1 MKKTKFIIIV
11 LILIIIAV
19 GVNSV
24 ILNNSYNLQI
34 QAYNEQVYALIGAI
48 KQNYPEVSDEE
59 IIRILNN
66 TNSYENLIPNYAD
79 NEIINDNELSNNN
92 KDATD
97 DAQKTNDNEDNS
109 NNTQKTNLEIG
120 KELVQKYG
128 ITENDPAIL
137 KLEETQNN
145 TIIYSSAVIVVLVLA
160 IIVIW
165 LVSRIIQKRK
175 IDGITKYIREINNRN
190 YELKIKENAE
200 DELSNLRN
208 ELYKITL
215 MLKEEAENSKKDKKF
230 LAKSLSD
237 ISHQIKTPLTSISIM
252 LDEIKDNENMDEET
266 RQRFIFEIS
275 RQVEQISFLT
285 IALLKLSKLDSG
297 TVEFEKSKYRLD
309 ELVQNAIKNLEIPLE
324 IKNIQVETNFE
335 VRESNKER
343 NQNNNSDKNN
353 ELNKVNLEVIGD
365 YRWTLEAVTNIIK
378 NCIEHSKEHTK
389 LYIQIRVTNVYT
401 ELIIK
406 DEGEGIDEKDLKHIF
421 ERFYKGKNSSENSFG
436 IGLSLSKTI
445 LEKQNASISCSS
457 TLHKGTTFKI
467 YFYER

>member
-1 MKKTKFIIIV
+1 MKKTKFII
-11 LILIIIAV
+11 LILILLIIAV

-34 QAYNEQVYALIGAI
+34 QAYNESVYELIGVI
-48 KQNYPEVSDEE
+48 KENYPDISDEE
-59 IIRILNN
+59 IISMLNGKDNN
-66 TNSYENLIPNYAD
+66 TY
-79 NEIINDNELSNNN
+79 
-92 KDATD
+92 
-97 DAQKTNDNEDNS
+97 
-109 NNTQKTNLEIG
+109 LEIG
-120 KELVQKYG
+120 KELAQKYG
-128 ITENDPAIL
+128 ITENDSAIV

-145 TIIYSSAVIVVLVLA
+145 TIIYSSAVIGILILA

-165 LVSRIIQKRK
+165 LVNRMIQKRK

-324 IKNIQVETNFE
+324 IKNQE
-335 VRESNKER
+335 VISSLKEAYI
-343 NQNNNSDKNN
+343 
-353 ELNKVNLEVIGD
+353 IGD
-365 YRWTLEAVTNIIK
+365 YKWTLEAITNIIK
-378 NCIEHSKEHTK
+378 NCIEHTKENK
-389 LYIQIRVTNVYT
+389 KIYVEIRETNVYT
-401 ELIIK
+401 ELIIR
-406 DEGEGIDEKDLKHIF
+406 DEGEGIEEKDLKHIF
-421 ERFYKGKNSSENSFG
+421 DRFYKGKNSSENSFG
-436 IGLSLSKTI
+436 IGLSLSKSI
-445 LEKQNASISCSS
+445 LEKQNASIACASR
-457 TLHKGTTFKI
+457 LNEGTTFKI

>member
-1 MKKTKFIIIV
+1 MKKTKFII
-11 LILIIIAV
+11 LILILLIIAV

-59 IIRILNN
+59 IIRILND
-66 TNSYENLIPNYAD
+66 TNLSENSIPKY
-79 NEIINDNELSNNN
+79 IDNELANNN
-92 KDATD
+92 EDATND
-97 DAQKTNDNEDNS
+97 D
-109 NNTQKTNLEIG
+109 QKTNLEIG

-175 IDGITKYIREINNRN
+175 IDGITKYIREINNKN

-266 RQRFIFEIS
+266 KQRFIFEIS

-324 IKNIQVETNFE
+324 VKNIQVETNFE
-335 VRESNKER
+335 ECKSDRER
-343 NQNNNSDKNN
+343 NQNNNLDKNN
-353 ELNKVNLEVIGD
+353 ELNKVKLEVIGD

-389 LYIQIRVTNVYT
+389 LYIQIRVTHVYT

>member
-1 MKKTKFIIIV
+1 MKKTKFIV
-11 LILIIIAV
+11 LTLVLLIIAV
-19 GVNSV
+19 VVNGI

-34 QAYNEQVYALIGAI
+34 QEYNEQVYALIGTI
-48 KQNYPEVSDEE
+48 RENYPEVSDEE

-66 TNSYENLIPNYAD
+66 SEAVSSTYNTETSN
-79 NEIINDNELSNNN
+79 SNNN
-92 KDATD
+92 L
-97 DAQKTNDNEDNS
+97 NENVNS
-109 NNTQKTNLEIG
+109 NAEIG

-128 ITENDPAIL
+128 ITENESAIL
-137 KLEETQNN
+137 SLEKMQNN
-145 TIIYSSAVIVVLVLA
+145 TIIYSGIVIGVLVLA
-160 IIVIW
+160 IIAIW
-165 LVSRIIQKRK
+165 LVSRIMQKRK
-175 IDGITKYIREINNRN
+175 IDGITKYIREINNKN

-252 LDEIKDNENMDEET
+252 LDELKDNQNMDEET

-275 RQVEQISFLT
+275 RQAEQISFLT

-309 ELVQNAIKNLEIPLE
+309 VLVQNAIKNLEIPLE
-324 IKNIQVETNFE
+324 IKNIQVETNFDE
-335 VRESNKER
+335 VSEVNKEK
-343 NQNNNSDKNN
+343 NLNNNSAKNN
-353 ELNKVNLEVIGD
+353 KLNKASLEVIGD

-378 NCIEHSKEHTK
+378 NCIEHTQESKKIH
-389 LYIQIRVTNVYT
+389 IQIRVTNVYT
-401 ELIIK
+401 ELIIE

-457 TLHKGTTFKI
+457 VLHKGTTFKI

>member
-1 MKKTKFIIIV
+1 MKKTKFFIFI
-11 LILIIIAV
+11 LILLILAV
-19 GVNSV
+19 GANSV
-24 ILNNSYNLQI
+24 VLNNSYNLQI
-34 QAYNEQVYALIGAI
+34 QAYNESVYELIGVI
-48 KQNYPEVSDEE
+48 KENYPDISDEE
-59 IIRILNN
+59 IISMLNGKDNN
-66 TNSYENLIPNYAD
+66 TY
-79 NEIINDNELSNNN
+79 
-92 KDATD
+92 
-97 DAQKTNDNEDNS
+97 
-109 NNTQKTNLEIG
+109 LEIG
-120 KELVQKYG
+120 KKLAQKYG
-128 ITENDPAIL
+128 ITENAPAIL
-137 KLEETQNN
+137 KLEETQSN
-145 TIIYSSAVIVVLVLA
+145 TIIYSSAVIGILILA

-335 VRESNKER
+335 EYKNDKEKD
-343 NQNNNSDKNN
+343 QNNNSDKND
-353 ELNKVNLEVIGD
+353 ELNKESLEIIGD

-389 LYIQIRVTNVYT
+389 LYIQIKVTHVYT

-436 IGLSLSKTI
+436 IGLALSKTI

>member
-1 MKKTKFIIIV
+1 MKKTKFIV
-11 LILIIIAV
+11 LTLVLLIIAV
-19 GVNSV
+19 VVNGI

-34 QAYNEQVYALIGAI
+34 QEYNEQVYALIGTI
-48 KQNYPEVSDEE
+48 RENYPEVSDEE

-66 TNSYENLIPNYAD
+66 SEAETSTYNTETSN
-79 NEIINDNELSNNN
+79 SNNN
-92 KDATD
+92 L
-97 DAQKTNDNEDNS
+97 NENVNS
-109 NNTQKTNLEIG
+109 KAEIG

-128 ITENDPAIL
+128 ITENEPAIL
-137 KLEETQNN
+137 NLEKLQNN
-145 TIIYSSAVIVVLVLA
+145 TIIYSGIVIGALVLA
-160 IIVIW
+160 IIAIW

-175 IDGITKYIREINNRN
+175 IDGITKYIREINNKN

-252 LDEIKDNENMDEET
+252 LDELKDNQNMDEET

-275 RQVEQISFLT
+275 RQAEQISFLT

-309 ELVQNAIKNLEIPLE
+309 VLVQNAIKNLEIPLE
-324 IKNIQVETNFE
+324 IKNIQVETNFDE
-335 VRESNKER
+335 VSEVNKEK
-343 NQNNNSDKNN
+343 NLNNNSAKNN
-353 ELNKVNLEVIGD
+353 KLNKASLEVIGD
-365 YRWTLEAVTNIIK
+365 YRGTLEAVTNIIK
-378 NCIEHSKEHTK
+378 NCIEHTQESKKIH
-389 LYIQIRVTNVYT
+389 IQIRVTNVYT
-401 ELIIK
+401 ELIIE

-457 TLHKGTTFKI
+457 VLHKGTTFKI

>member
-1 MKKTKFIIIV
+1 MKKTKFIV
-11 LILIIIAV
+11 LTLVLLIIAV
-19 GVNSV
+19 VVNGI

-34 QAYNEQVYALIGAI
+34 QEYNEQVYALIGTI
-48 KQNYPEVSDEE
+48 RENYPEVSDEE

-66 TNSYENLIPNYAD
+66 SEAESSTYNTETSN
-79 NEIINDNELSNNN
+79 SNNN
-92 KDATD
+92 L
-97 DAQKTNDNEDNS
+97 NENVNS
-109 NNTQKTNLEIG
+109 KAEIG

-128 ITENDPAIL
+128 ITENESAIL
-137 KLEETQNN
+137 SLEKMQNN
-145 TIIYSSAVIVVLVLA
+145 TIIYSGIVIGVLVLA
-160 IIVIW
+160 IIAIW
-165 LVSRIIQKRK
+165 LVSRIMQKRK
-175 IDGITKYIREINNRN
+175 IDGITKYIREINNKN

-252 LDEIKDNENMDEET
+252 LDELKDNQNMDEET
-266 RQRFIFEIS
+266 RRRFIFEIS
-275 RQVEQISFLT
+275 RQAEQISFLT

-309 ELVQNAIKNLEIPLE
+309 VLVQNAIKNLEIPLE
-324 IKNIQVETNFE
+324 IKNIQVETNFDE
-335 VRESNKER
+335 VSEVNKEK
-343 NQNNNSDKNN
+343 NLNNNSAKNN
-353 ELNKVNLEVIGD
+353 KLNKASLEVIGD

-378 NCIEHSKEHTK
+378 NCIEHTQESKKIH
-389 LYIQIRVTNVYT
+389 IQIRVTNVYT
-401 ELIIK
+401 ELIIE

-457 TLHKGTTFKI
+457 VLHKGTTFKI

>member
-1 MKKTKFIIIV
+1 MKKTKFIV
-11 LILIIIAV
+11 LTLVLLIIAV
-19 GVNSV
+19 VVNGI

-34 QAYNEQVYALIGAI
+34 QEYNEQVYALIGTI
-48 KQNYPEVSDEE
+48 RENYPEVSDEE

-66 TNSYENLIPNYAD
+66 SEAVSSTYNTETSN
-79 NEIINDNELSNNN
+79 SNNN
-92 KDATD
+92 L
-97 DAQKTNDNEDNS
+97 NENVNS
-109 NNTQKTNLEIG
+109 NAEIG

-128 ITENDPAIL
+128 ITENEPAIL
-137 KLEETQNN
+137 SLEKLQNN
-145 TIIYSSAVIVVLVLA
+145 TIIYSGIVIGVLVLA
-160 IIVIW
+160 IIAIW
-165 LVSRIIQKRK
+165 LVSRIMQKRK
-175 IDGITKYIREINNRN
+175 IDGITKYIREINNKN

-252 LDEIKDNENMDEET
+252 LDELKDNQNMDEET
-266 RQRFIFEIS
+266 RRRFIFEIS
-275 RQVEQISFLT
+275 RQAEQISFLT

-309 ELVQNAIKNLEIPLE
+309 VLVQNAIKNLEIPLE
-324 IKNIQVETNFE
+324 IKNIQVETNFDE
-335 VRESNKER
+335 VSEVNKEK
-343 NQNNNSDKNN
+343 NLNNNSAKNN
-353 ELNKVNLEVIGD
+353 KLNKASLEVIGD

-378 NCIEHSKEHTK
+378 NCIEHTQESKKIH
-389 LYIQIRVTNVYT
+389 IQIRVTNVYT
-401 ELIIK
+401 ELIIE

-457 TLHKGTTFKI
+457 VLHKGTTFKI

>member
-1 MKKTKFIIIV
+1 MKKTKFIV
-11 LILIIIAV
+11 LTLVLLIIAV
-19 GVNSV
+19 VVNGI

-34 QAYNEQVYALIGAI
+34 QEYNEQVYALIGTI
-48 KQNYPEVSDEE
+48 RENYPEVSDEE

-66 TNSYENLIPNYAD
+66 SEAESSTYNTETSN
-79 NEIINDNELSNNN
+79 SNNN
-92 KDATD
+92 L
-97 DAQKTNDNEDNS
+97 NENVNS
-109 NNTQKTNLEIG
+109 NAEIG

-128 ITENDPAIL
+128 ITENEPAIL
-137 KLEETQNN
+137 SLEKLQNN
-145 TIIYSSAVIVVLVLA
+145 TIIYSGIVIGVLVLA
-160 IIVIW
+160 IIAIW

-175 IDGITKYIREINNRN
+175 IDGITKYIREINNKN

-252 LDEIKDNENMDEET
+252 LDELKDNQNMDEET
-266 RQRFIFEIS
+266 RRRFIFEIS
-275 RQVEQISFLT
+275 RQAEQISFLT

-309 ELVQNAIKNLEIPLE
+309 VLVQNAIKNLEIPLE
-324 IKNIQVETNFE
+324 IKNIQVETNFDE
-335 VRESNKER
+335 VSEVNKEK
-343 NQNNNSDKNN
+343 NLNNNSAKNN
-353 ELNKVNLEVIGD
+353 KLNKASLEVIGD

-378 NCIEHSKEHTK
+378 NCIEHTQESKKIH
-389 LYIQIRVTNVYT
+389 IQIRVTNVYT
-401 ELIIK
+401 ELIIE

-445 LEKQNASISCSS
+445 LEKQKASISCSS
-457 TLHKGTTFKI
+457 VLHKGTTFKI

>member
-1 MKKTKFIIIV
+1 MKKTKFIV
-11 LILIIIAV
+11 LTLVLLIIAV
-19 GVNSV
+19 VVNGI

-34 QAYNEQVYALIGAI
+34 QEYNEQVYALIGTI
-48 KQNYPEVSDEE
+48 RENYPEVSDEE

-66 TNSYENLIPNYAD
+66 SEAESSTYNTETSN
-79 NEIINDNELSNNN
+79 SNNN
-92 KDATD
+92 L
-97 DAQKTNDNEDNS
+97 NENVNS
-109 NNTQKTNLEIG
+109 KAEIG

-128 ITENDPAIL
+128 ITENEPAIL
-137 KLEETQNN
+137 NLEKLQNN
-145 TIIYSSAVIVVLVLA
+145 TIIYSGIVIGALVLA
-160 IIVIW
+160 IIAIW

-175 IDGITKYIREINNRN
+175 IDGITKYIREINNKN

-252 LDEIKDNENMDEET
+252 LDELKDNQNMDEET
-266 RQRFIFEIS
+266 RRRFIFEIS
-275 RQVEQISFLT
+275 RQAEQISFLT

-309 ELVQNAIKNLEIPLE
+309 VLVQNAIKNLEIPLE
-324 IKNIQVETNFE
+324 IKNIQVETNFDE
-335 VRESNKER
+335 VSEVNKEK
-343 NQNNNSDKNN
+343 NLNNNSAKNN
-353 ELNKVNLEVIGD
+353 KLNKASLEVIGD

-378 NCIEHSKEHTK
+378 NCIEHTQESKKIH
-389 LYIQIRVTNVYT
+389 IQIRVTNVYT
-401 ELIIK
+401 ELIIE

-457 TLHKGTTFKI
+457 VLHKGTTFKI

>member
-1 MKKTKFIIIV
+1 MKKTKFFIFI
-11 LILIIIAV
+11 LILLILAV
-19 GVNSV
+19 GANSV
-24 ILNNSYNLQI
+24 VLNNSYYLQI
-34 QAYNEQVYALIGAI
+34 QAYNEQVYALIGTI

-59 IIRILNN
+59 IISILNG
-66 TNSYENLIPNYAD
+66 
-79 NEIINDNELSNNN
+79 
-92 KDATD
+92 KD
-97 DAQKTNDNEDNS
+97 
-109 NNTQKTNLEIG
+109 NNTYLEIG
-120 KELVQKYG
+120 KKLAQKYG
-128 ITENDPAIL
+128 ITENAPAIL
-137 KLEETQNN
+137 KLEETQSN
-145 TIIYSSAVIVVLVLA
+145 TIIYSSAVIGILILA
-160 IIVIW
+160 IVVIW

-230 LAKSLSD
+230 FAKSLSD

-252 LDEIKDNENMDEET
+252 LDEIKDDENMDDET
-266 RQRFIFEIS
+266 KQRFIFEIS

-324 IKNIQVETNFE
+324 IKNIQVETDFE
-335 VRESNKER
+335 KT
-343 NQNNNSDKNN
+343 
-353 ELNKVNLEVIGD
+353 EVIGD

-389 LYIQIRVTNVYT
+389 LYIQIKVTHVYT

-445 LEKQNASISCSS
+445 LEKQNSSISCSS

>member
-1 MKKTKFIIIV
+1 MKKTKFII
-11 LILIIIAV
+11 LILILLIIAV

-34 QAYNEQVYALIGAI
+34 QAYNESVYELIGVI
-48 KQNYPEVSDEE
+48 KENYPDISDEE
-59 IIRILNN
+59 IISMLNGKDNN
-66 TNSYENLIPNYAD
+66 TY
-79 NEIINDNELSNNN
+79 
-92 KDATD
+92 
-97 DAQKTNDNEDNS
+97 
-109 NNTQKTNLEIG
+109 LEIG
-120 KELVQKYG
+120 KELAQKYG
-128 ITENDPAIL
+128 ITENDSAIV

-145 TIIYSSAVIVVLVLA
+145 TIIYSSAVIGILILA

-165 LVSRIIQKRK
+165 LVNRMIQKRK

-309 ELVQNAIKNLEIPLE
+309 ELMQNAIKNLEIPLE

-335 VRESNKER
+335 EYKSDKEKC
-343 NQNNNSDKNN
+343 QNNNTTKNN
-353 ELNKVNLEVIGD
+353 QLNKENLEIIGD
-365 YRWTLEAVTNIIK
+365 YKWTLEAVTNIIK

-389 LYIQIRVTNVYT
+389 LYIQIRVTHVYT

-445 LEKQNASISCSS
+445 LEKQNSSISCSS

>member
-1 MKKTKFIIIV
+1 MKKTKFII
-11 LILIIIAV
+11 LILILLILAV
-19 GVNSV
+19 GTNAI
-24 ILNNSYNLQI
+24 ILSNSYNLQA
-34 QAYNEQVYALIGAI
+34 QAYNESVYELIGVI
-48 KQNYPEVSDEE
+48 KENYPDISDEE
-59 IIRILNN
+59 IISMLNGKDNN
-66 TNSYENLIPNYAD
+66 TY
-79 NEIINDNELSNNN
+79 
-92 KDATD
+92 
-97 DAQKTNDNEDNS
+97 
-109 NNTQKTNLEIG
+109 LEIG
-120 KELVQKYG
+120 KELAQKYG
-128 ITENDPAIL
+128 ITENDSAIV
-137 KLEETQNN
+137 KLEETQSN
-145 TIIYSSAVIVVLVLA
+145 TIIYSSAVIGILILA

-165 LVSRIIQKRK
+165 LVNRMIQKRK

-215 MLKEEAENSKKDKKF
+215 MLKEEAESSKKDKKF

-266 RQRFIFEIS
+266 KQRFIFEIS

-297 TVEFEKSKYRLD
+297 TVEFEKSKYKLD

-324 IKNIQVETNFE
+324 VKNIQVETNFE
-335 VRESNKER
+335 KVNENKEEI
-343 NQNNNSDKNN
+343 NNGVAT
-353 ELNKVNLEVIGD
+353 EIIGD
-365 YRWTLEAVTNIIK
+365 YRWTLEALTNIIK

-389 LYIQIRVTNVYT
+389 LYIQIRVTHVYT

-436 IGLSLSKTI
+436 IGLALSKTI

>member
-1 MKKTKFIIIV
+1 MKKTKFIV
-11 LILIIIAV
+11 LTLVLLIIAV
-19 GVNSV
+19 VVNGI

-34 QAYNEQVYALIGAI
+34 QEYNEQVYALIGTI
-48 KQNYPEVSDEE
+48 RENYPEVSDEE

-66 TNSYENLIPNYAD
+66 SEAESSTYNTETSN
-79 NEIINDNELSNNN
+79 SNNN
-92 KDATD
+92 L
-97 DAQKTNDNEDNS
+97 NENVNS
-109 NNTQKTNLEIG
+109 KAEIG

-128 ITENDPAIL
+128 ITENEPAIL
-137 KLEETQNN
+137 NLEKLQNN
-145 TIIYSSAVIVVLVLA
+145 TIIYSGIVIGVLVLA
-160 IIVIW
+160 IIAIW

-175 IDGITKYIREINNRN
+175 IDGITKYIREINNKN

-252 LDEIKDNENMDEET
+252 LDELKDNQNMDEET
-266 RQRFIFEIS
+266 RRRFIFEIS
-275 RQVEQISFLT
+275 RQAEQISFLT

-309 ELVQNAIKNLEIPLE
+309 VLVQNAIKNLEIPLE
-324 IKNIQVETNFE
+324 IKNIQVETNFDE
-335 VRESNKER
+335 VSEVNKEK
-343 NQNNNSDKNN
+343 NLNNNSAKNN
-353 ELNKVNLEVIGD
+353 KLNKASLEVIGD

-378 NCIEHSKEHTK
+378 NCIEHTQESKKIH
-389 LYIQIRVTNVYT
+389 IQIRVTNVYT
-401 ELIIK
+401 ELIIE

-457 TLHKGTTFKI
+457 VLHKGTTFKI

>member
-1 MKKTKFIIIV
+1 MKKTKFII
-11 LILIIIAV
+11 LILILLIIAV

-34 QAYNEQVYALIGAI
+34 QAYNESVYELIGVI
-48 KQNYPEVSDEE
+48 KENYPDISDEE
-59 IIRILNN
+59 IISMLNGKDNN
-66 TNSYENLIPNYAD
+66 TY
-79 NEIINDNELSNNN
+79 
-92 KDATD
+92 
-97 DAQKTNDNEDNS
+97 
-109 NNTQKTNLEIG
+109 LEIG
-120 KELVQKYG
+120 KELAQKYG
-128 ITENDPAIL
+128 ITENDSAIV

-145 TIIYSSAVIVVLVLA
+145 TIIYSSAVIGILILA

-165 LVSRIIQKRK
+165 LVNRMIQKRK

-335 VRESNKER
+335 EYKSDKEKG
-343 NQNNNSDKNN
+343 QNNNTTKNN
-353 ELNKVNLEVIGD
+353 QLNKENLEIIGD

-389 LYIQIRVTNVYT
+389 LYIQIKVTHVYT

-445 LEKQNASISCSS
+445 LEKQNSSISCSS

>member
-1 MKKTKFIIIV
+1 MKKTKFIV
-11 LILIIIAV
+11 LTLVLLIIAV
-19 GVNSV
+19 VVNGI

-34 QAYNEQVYALIGAI
+34 QEYNEQVYALIGTI
-48 KQNYPEVSDEE
+48 RENYPEVSDEE

-66 TNSYENLIPNYAD
+66 SEAETSTYNTETSN
-79 NEIINDNELSNNN
+79 SNNN
-92 KDATD
+92 L
-97 DAQKTNDNEDNS
+97 NENVNS
-109 NNTQKTNLEIG
+109 NAEIG

-128 ITENDPAIL
+128 ITENEPAIL
-137 KLEETQNN
+137 SLEKLQNN
-145 TIIYSSAVIVVLVLA
+145 TIIYSGIVIGVLVLA
-160 IIVIW
+160 IIAIW

-175 IDGITKYIREINNRN
+175 IDGITKYIREINNKN

-252 LDEIKDNENMDEET
+252 LDELKDNQNMDEET
-266 RQRFIFEIS
+266 RRRFIFEIS
-275 RQVEQISFLT
+275 RQAEQISFLT

-309 ELVQNAIKNLEIPLE
+309 VLVQNAIKNLEIPLE
-324 IKNIQVETNFE
+324 IKNIQVETNFDE
-335 VRESNKER
+335 VSEVNKEK
-343 NQNNNSDKNN
+343 NLNNNSAKNN
-353 ELNKVNLEVIGD
+353 KLNKASLEVIGD

-378 NCIEHSKEHTK
+378 NCIEHTQESKKIH
-389 LYIQIRVTNVYT
+389 IQIRVTNVYT
-401 ELIIK
+401 ELIIE

-457 TLHKGTTFKI
+457 VLHKGTTFKI

>member
-1 MKKTKFIIIV
+1 MKKTKFIV
-11 LILIIIAV
+11 LTLVLLIIAV
-19 GVNSV
+19 VVNGI

-34 QAYNEQVYALIGAI
+34 QEYNEQVYALIGTI
-48 KQNYPEVSDEE
+48 RENYPEVSDEE

-66 TNSYENLIPNYAD
+66 SEAVSSTYNTETSN
-79 NEIINDNELSNNN
+79 SNNN
-92 KDATD
+92 L
-97 DAQKTNDNEDNS
+97 NENVNS
-109 NNTQKTNLEIG
+109 KAEIG

-128 ITENDPAIL
+128 ITENESAIL
-137 KLEETQNN
+137 SLEKMQNN
-145 TIIYSSAVIVVLVLA
+145 TIIYSGIVIGVLVLA
-160 IIVIW
+160 IIAIW
-165 LVSRIIQKRK
+165 LVSRIMQKRK
-175 IDGITKYIREINNRN
+175 IDGITKYIREINNKN

-252 LDEIKDNENMDEET
+252 LDELKDNQNMDEET
-266 RQRFIFEIS
+266 RRRFIFEIS
-275 RQVEQISFLT
+275 RQAEQISFLT

-309 ELVQNAIKNLEIPLE
+309 VLVQNAIKNLEIPLE
-324 IKNIQVETNFE
+324 IKNIQVETNFDE
-335 VRESNKER
+335 VSEVNKEK
-343 NQNNNSDKNN
+343 NLNNNSAKNN
-353 ELNKVNLEVIGD
+353 KLNKASLEVIGD

-378 NCIEHSKEHTK
+378 NCIEHTQESKKIH
-389 LYIQIRVTNVYT
+389 IQIRVTNVYT
-401 ELIIK
+401 ELIIE

-457 TLHKGTTFKI
+457 VLHKGTTFKI

>member
-1 MKKTKFIIIV
+1 MKKTKFII
-11 LILIIIAV
+11 LILILLIIAV

-34 QAYNEQVYALIGAI
+34 QAYNESVYELIGVI
-48 KQNYPEVSDEE
+48 KENYPDISDEE
-59 IIRILNN
+59 IISILNG
-66 TNSYENLIPNYAD
+66 
-79 NEIINDNELSNNN
+79 
-92 KDATD
+92 KD
-97 DAQKTNDNEDNS
+97 
-109 NNTQKTNLEIG
+109 NNTYLEIG
-120 KELVQKYG
+120 KKLAQKYG
-128 ITENDPAIL
+128 ITENAPAIL
-137 KLEETQNN
+137 KLEETQSN
-145 TIIYSSAVIVVLVLA
+145 TIIYSSAVIGILILA
-160 IIVIW
+160 IVVIW

-335 VRESNKER
+335 EYKNDKEKG
-343 NQNNNSDKNN
+343 QNNNTTKNN
-353 ELNKVNLEVIGD
+353 QLNKENLEIIGD

-389 LYIQIRVTNVYT
+389 LYIQIKVTHVYT

>member
-1 MKKTKFIIIV
+1 MKKTKFIV
-11 LILIIIAV
+11 LTLVLLIIAV
-19 GVNSV
+19 VVNGI

-34 QAYNEQVYALIGAI
+34 QEYNEQVYALIGTI
-48 KQNYPEVSDEE
+48 RENYPEVSDEE

-66 TNSYENLIPNYAD
+66 SEAVSSTYNTETSN
-79 NEIINDNELSNNN
+79 SNNN
-92 KDATD
+92 L
-97 DAQKTNDNEDNS
+97 NENVNS
-109 NNTQKTNLEIG
+109 KAEIG

-128 ITENDPAIL
+128 ITENESAIL
-137 KLEETQNN
+137 SLEKMQNN
-145 TIIYSSAVIVVLVLA
+145 TIIYSGIVIGVLVLA
-160 IIVIW
+160 IIAIW
-165 LVSRIIQKRK
+165 LVSRIMQKRK
-175 IDGITKYIREINNRN
+175 IDGITKYIREINNKN

-252 LDEIKDNENMDEET
+252 LDELKDNQNMDEET

-275 RQVEQISFLT
+275 RQAEQISFLT

-309 ELVQNAIKNLEIPLE
+309 VLVQNAIKNLEIPLE
-324 IKNIQVETNFE
+324 IKNIQVETNFDELSE
-335 VRESNKER
+335 VNKEK
-343 NQNNNSDKNN
+343 NLNNNSAKNN
-353 ELNKVNLEVIGD
+353 KLNKASLEVIGD

-378 NCIEHSKEHTK
+378 NCIEHTQESKKIH
-389 LYIQIRVTNVYT
+389 IQIRVTNVYT
-401 ELIIK
+401 ELIIE

-457 TLHKGTTFKI
+457 VLHKGTTFKI

>member
-1 MKKTKFIIIV
+1 MKKTKFIIII
-11 LILIIIAV
+11 LILLIIAV

-66 TNSYENLIPNYAD
+66 NTNS
-79 NEIINDNELSNNN
+79 SF
-92 KDATD
+92 
-97 DAQKTNDNEDNS
+97 
-109 NNTQKTNLEIG
+109 G

-137 KLEETQNN
+137 KLEETQSN
-145 TIIYSSAVIVVLVLA
+145 TIIYSSAVIGILILA
-160 IIVIW
+160 IVVIW

-335 VRESNKER
+335 EYKNDKEKD
-343 NQNNNSDKNN
+343 QNNNSDKND
-353 ELNKVNLEVIGD
+353 ELNKESLEIIGD

-389 LYIQIRVTNVYT
+389 LYIQIKVTHVYT

-445 LEKQNASISCSS
+445 LEKQNSSISCSS
-457 TLHKGTTFKI
+457 TLYKGTTFKI

>member
-1 MKKTKFIIIV
+1 MKKTKFIV
-11 LILIIIAV
+11 LTLVLLIIAV
-19 GVNSV
+19 VVNGI

-34 QAYNEQVYALIGAI
+34 QEYNEQVYALIGTI
-48 KQNYPEVSDEE
+48 RENYPEVSDEE

-66 TNSYENLIPNYAD
+66 SEAETSTYNTETSN
-79 NEIINDNELSNNN
+79 SNNN
-92 KDATD
+92 L
-97 DAQKTNDNEDNS
+97 NENVNS
-109 NNTQKTNLEIG
+109 NAEIG

-128 ITENDPAIL
+128 ITENEPAIL
-137 KLEETQNN
+137 SLEKLQNN
-145 TIIYSSAVIVVLVLA
+145 TIIYSGIVIGVLVLA
-160 IIVIW
+160 IIAIW

-175 IDGITKYIREINNRN
+175 IDGITKYIREINNKN

-252 LDEIKDNENMDEET
+252 LDELKDNQNMDEET
-266 RQRFIFEIS
+266 RRRFIFEIS
-275 RQVEQISFLT
+275 RQAEQISFLT

-309 ELVQNAIKNLEIPLE
+309 VLVQNAIKNLEIPLE

-335 VRESNKER
+335 KT
-343 NQNNNSDKNN
+343 
-353 ELNKVNLEVIGD
+353 EVIGD

-378 NCIEHSKEHTK
+378 NCIEHTQESKKIH
-389 LYIQIRVTNVYT
+389 IQIRVTNVYT
-401 ELIIK
+401 ELIIE

-457 TLHKGTTFKI
+457 VLHKGTTFKI

>member
-1 MKKTKFIIIV
+1 MKKTKFII
-11 LILIIIAV
+11 LILILLIIAV

-34 QAYNEQVYALIGAI
+34 QAYNESVYELIGVI
-48 KQNYPEVSDEE
+48 KENYPDISDEE
-59 IIRILNN
+59 IISMLNGKDNN
-66 TNSYENLIPNYAD
+66 TY
-79 NEIINDNELSNNN
+79 
-92 KDATD
+92 
-97 DAQKTNDNEDNS
+97 
-109 NNTQKTNLEIG
+109 LEIG
-120 KELVQKYG
+120 KELAQKYG
-128 ITENDPAIL
+128 ITENDSAIV
-137 KLEETQNN
+137 KLEEAKSN
-145 TIIYSSAVIVVLVLA
+145 TIIYSSAVIGILILA

-165 LVSRIIQKRK
+165 LVNRMIQKRK

-335 VRESNKER
+335 EYKNDKEKD
-343 NQNNNSDKNN
+343 QNNNSDKNN
-353 ELNKVNLEVIGD
+353 ELNKESLEIIGD

-389 LYIQIRVTNVYT
+389 LYIQIRVTHVYT

-436 IGLSLSKTI
+436 IGLALSKTI

>member
-1 MKKTKFIIIV
+1 MKKTKFII
-11 LILIIIAV
+11 LILILLILAV
-19 GVNSV
+19 GTNAI
-24 ILNNSYNLQI
+24 ILSNSYNLQA
-34 QAYNEQVYALIGAI
+34 QAYNESVYELIGVI
-48 KQNYPEVSDEE
+48 KENYPEISDEE
-59 IIRILNN
+59 IISMLNGKDNN
-66 TNSYENLIPNYAD
+66 TY
-79 NEIINDNELSNNN
+79 
-92 KDATD
+92 
-97 DAQKTNDNEDNS
+97 
-109 NNTQKTNLEIG
+109 LEIG
-120 KELVQKYG
+120 KELAQKYG
-128 ITENDPAIL
+128 ITENDSAIV
-137 KLEETQNN
+137 KLEETQSN
-145 TIIYSSAVIVVLVLA
+145 TIIYSSAVIGILILA

-165 LVSRIIQKRK
+165 LVNRMIQKRK

-215 MLKEEAENSKKDKKF
+215 MLKEEAESSKKDKKF

-266 RQRFIFEIS
+266 KQRFIFEIS

-297 TVEFEKSKYRLD
+297 TVEFEKSKYKLD

-324 IKNIQVETNFE
+324 VKNIQVETNFE
-335 VRESNKER
+335 KVNENKEEI
-343 NQNNNSDKNN
+343 NN
-353 ELNKVNLEVIGD
+353 EVATEIIGD

-401 ELIIK
+401 ELIIR

-436 IGLSLSKTI
+436 IGLALSKTI

>member
-1 MKKTKFIIIV
+1 MKKTKFII
-11 LILIIIAV
+11 LILILLILAV
-19 GVNSV
+19 GTNAI
-24 ILNNSYNLQI
+24 ILSNSYNLQV
-34 QAYNEQVYALIGAI
+34 QAYNESVYELIGVI
-48 KQNYPEVSDEE
+48 KENYPDISDEE
-59 IIRILNN
+59 IISMLNGKNNN
-66 TNSYENLIPNYAD
+66 TY
-79 NEIINDNELSNNN
+79 
-92 KDATD
+92 
-97 DAQKTNDNEDNS
+97 
-109 NNTQKTNLEIG
+109 LEIG
-120 KELVQKYG
+120 KELALKYG
-128 ITENDPAIL
+128 ITENDSAIV
-137 KLEETQNN
+137 KLEETQSN
-145 TIIYSSAVIVVLVLA
+145 TIIYSSAVIGILILA

-165 LVSRIIQKRK
+165 LVNRMIQKRK

-215 MLKEEAENSKKDKKF
+215 MLKEEAESSKKDKKF

-266 RQRFIFEIS
+266 KQRFIFEIS

-297 TVEFEKSKYRLD
+297 TVEFEKSKYKLD

-324 IKNIQVETNFE
+324 VKNIQVETNFE
-335 VRESNKER
+335 KVNENKEEI
-343 NQNNNSDKNN
+343 NN
-353 ELNKVNLEVIGD
+353 EVATEIIGD

-389 LYIQIRVTNVYT
+389 LYIQIRVTHVYT

-436 IGLSLSKTI
+436 IGLALSKTI

>member
-1 MKKTKFIIIV
+1 MKKTKFII
-11 LILIIIAV
+11 LILILLILAV
-19 GVNSV
+19 GTNAI
-24 ILNNSYNLQI
+24 ILSNSYNLQA
-34 QAYNEQVYALIGAI
+34 QAYNESVYELIGVI
-48 KQNYPEVSDEE
+48 KENYPDISDEE
-59 IIRILNN
+59 IISMLNGKDNN
-66 TNSYENLIPNYAD
+66 TY
-79 NEIINDNELSNNN
+79 
-92 KDATD
+92 
-97 DAQKTNDNEDNS
+97 
-109 NNTQKTNLEIG
+109 LEIG
-120 KELVQKYG
+120 KELAQKYG
-128 ITENDPAIL
+128 ITENDSAIV
-137 KLEETQNN
+137 KLEETQSN
-145 TIIYSSAVIVVLVLA
+145 TIIYSSAVIGILILA

-165 LVSRIIQKRK
+165 LVNRMIQKRK

-215 MLKEEAENSKKDKKF
+215 MLKEEAESSKKDKKF

-266 RQRFIFEIS
+266 KQRFIFEIS

-297 TVEFEKSKYRLD
+297 TVEFEKSKYKLD

-324 IKNIQVETNFE
+324 VKNIQVETNFE
-335 VRESNKER
+335 KVNENKEEI
-343 NQNNNSDKNN
+343 NNGVAT
-353 ELNKVNLEVIGD
+353 EIIGD

-389 LYIQIRVTNVYT
+389 LYIQIRVTHVYT

-436 IGLSLSKTI
+436 IGLALSKTI

>member
-1 MKKTKFIIIV
+1 MKKTKFIV
-11 LILIIIAV
+11 LTLVLLIIAV
-19 GVNSV
+19 VVNGI

-34 QAYNEQVYALIGAI
+34 QEYNEQVYALIGTI
-48 KQNYPEVSDEE
+48 RENYPEVSDEE

-66 TNSYENLIPNYAD
+66 SEAETSTYNTETSN
-79 NEIINDNELSNNN
+79 SNNN
-92 KDATD
+92 L
-97 DAQKTNDNEDNS
+97 NENVNS
-109 NNTQKTNLEIG
+109 NAEIG

-128 ITENDPAIL
+128 ITENEPAIL
-137 KLEETQNN
+137 SLEKLQNN
-145 TIIYSSAVIVVLVLA
+145 TIIYSGIVIGVLVLA
-160 IIVIW
+160 IIAIW

-175 IDGITKYIREINNRN
+175 IDGITKYIREINNKN

-252 LDEIKDNENMDEET
+252 LDELKDNQNMDEET
-266 RQRFIFEIS
+266 RRRFIFEIS
-275 RQVEQISFLT
+275 RQAEQISFLT

-309 ELVQNAIKNLEIPLE
+309 VLVQNAIKNLEIPLE
-324 IKNIQVETNFE
+324 IKNIQLETNFDE
-335 VRESNKER
+335 VSEVNKEK
-343 NQNNNSDKNN
+343 NLNNNSAKNN
-353 ELNKVNLEVIGD
+353 KLNKASLEVIGD

-378 NCIEHSKEHTK
+378 NCIEHTQESKKIH
-389 LYIQIRVTNVYT
+389 IQIRVTNVYT
-401 ELIIK
+401 ELIIE

-457 TLHKGTTFKI
+457 VLHKGTTFKI

>member
-1 MKKTKFIIIV
+1 MKKTKFIV
-11 LILIIIAV
+11 LTLVLLIIAV
-19 GVNSV
+19 VVNGI

-34 QAYNEQVYALIGAI
+34 QEYNEQVYALIGTI
-48 KQNYPEVSDEE
+48 RENYPEVSDEE

-66 TNSYENLIPNYAD
+66 SEAVSSTYNTETSN
-79 NEIINDNELSNNN
+79 SNNN
-92 KDATD
+92 L
-97 DAQKTNDNEDNS
+97 NENVNS
-109 NNTQKTNLEIG
+109 KAEIG

-128 ITENDPAIL
+128 ITENESAIL
-137 KLEETQNN
+137 SLEKMQNN
-145 TIIYSSAVIVVLVLA
+145 TIIYSGIVIGVLVLA
-160 IIVIW
+160 IIAIW
-165 LVSRIIQKRK
+165 LVSRIMQKRK
-175 IDGITKYIREINNRN
+175 IDGITKYIREINNKN

-252 LDEIKDNENMDEET
+252 LDELKDNQNMDEET

-275 RQVEQISFLT
+275 RQAEQISFLT

-309 ELVQNAIKNLEIPLE
+309 VLVQNAIKNLEIPLE
-324 IKNIQVETNFE
+324 IKNIQVETNFDE
-335 VRESNKER
+335 VSEVNKEK
-343 NQNNNSDKNN
+343 NLNNNSAKNN
-353 ELNKVNLEVIGD
+353 KLNKASLEVIGD

-378 NCIEHSKEHTK
+378 NCIEHTQESKKIH
-389 LYIQIRVTNVYT
+389 IQIRVTNVYT
-401 ELIIK
+401 ELIIE

-436 IGLSLSKTI
+436 IGLALSKTI

-457 TLHKGTTFKI
+457 TFHKGTTFKI

>member
-1 MKKTKFIIIV
+1 MKKTKFFIFI
-11 LILIIIAV
+11 LILLILAV
-19 GVNSV
+19 GANSV
-24 ILNNSYNLQI
+24 VLNNSYYLQI
-34 QAYNEQVYALIGAI
+34 QAYNEQMYALIGTI

-59 IIRILNN
+59 IISILNG
-66 TNSYENLIPNYAD
+66 
-79 NEIINDNELSNNN
+79 
-92 KDATD
+92 KD
-97 DAQKTNDNEDNS
+97 
-109 NNTQKTNLEIG
+109 NNTYLEIG
-120 KELVQKYG
+120 KKLAQKYG
-128 ITENDPAIL
+128 ITENAPAIL
-137 KLEETQNN
+137 KLEETQSN
-145 TIIYSSAVIVVLVLA
+145 TIIYSSAVIGILILA
-160 IIVIW
+160 IVVIW

-324 IKNIQVETNFE
+324 IKNMQVETNFE

-445 LEKQNASISCSS
+445 LEKQNSSISCSS

>member
-1 MKKTKFIIIV
+1 MKKTKFII
-11 LILIIIAV
+11 LILILLIIAV

-34 QAYNEQVYALIGAI
+34 QAYNESVYELIGVI
-48 KQNYPEVSDEE
+48 KENYPDISDEE
-59 IIRILNN
+59 IISMLNGKDNN
-66 TNSYENLIPNYAD
+66 TY
-79 NEIINDNELSNNN
+79 
-92 KDATD
+92 
-97 DAQKTNDNEDNS
+97 
-109 NNTQKTNLEIG
+109 LEIG
-120 KELVQKYG
+120 KELAQKYG
-128 ITENDPAIL
+128 ITENDSAIV
-137 KLEETQNN
+137 KLEETQSN
-145 TIIYSSAVIVVLVLA
+145 TIIYSSAVIGILILA

-165 LVSRIIQKRK
+165 LVNRMIQKRK

-324 IKNIQVETNFE
+324 IKNQE
-335 VRESNKER
+335 VISSLKEAYI
-343 NQNNNSDKNN
+343 
-353 ELNKVNLEVIGD
+353 IGD
-365 YRWTLEAVTNIIK
+365 YKWTLEAITNIIK
-378 NCIEHSKEHTK
+378 NCIEHTKENK
-389 LYIQIRVTNVYT
+389 KIYVEIRETNVYT
-401 ELIIK
+401 ELIIR
-406 DEGEGIDEKDLKHIF
+406 DEGEGIEEKDLKHIF
-421 ERFYKGKNSSENSFG
+421 DRFYKGKNSSENSFG
-436 IGLSLSKTI
+436 IGLSLSKSI
-445 LEKQNASISCSS
+445 LEKQNASIACASR
-457 TLHKGTTFKI
+457 LNEGTTFKI

>member
-1 MKKTKFIIIV
+1 MKKTKFIV
-11 LILIIIAV
+11 LTLVLLIIAV
-19 GVNSV
+19 VVNGI

-34 QAYNEQVYALIGAI
+34 QEYNEQVYALIGTI
-48 KQNYPEVSDEE
+48 RENYPEVSDEE

-66 TNSYENLIPNYAD
+66 SEAESSTYNTETSN
-79 NEIINDNELSNNN
+79 SNNN
-92 KDATD
+92 L
-97 DAQKTNDNEDNS
+97 NENVNS
-109 NNTQKTNLEIG
+109 KAEIG

-128 ITENDPAIL
+128 ITENEPAIL
-137 KLEETQNN
+137 NLEKLQNN
-145 TIIYSSAVIVVLVLA
+145 TIIYSGVVIGVLVLA
-160 IIVIW
+160 IIAIW

-175 IDGITKYIREINNRN
+175 IDGITKYIREINNKN

-252 LDEIKDNENMDEET
+252 LDELKDNQNMDEET
-266 RQRFIFEIS
+266 RRRFIFEIS
-275 RQVEQISFLT
+275 RQAEQISFLT

-309 ELVQNAIKNLEIPLE
+309 VLVQNAIKNLEIPLE
-324 IKNIQVETNFE
+324 IKNIQVETNFDE
-335 VRESNKER
+335 VSEVNKEK
-343 NQNNNSDKNN
+343 NLNNNSAKNN
-353 ELNKVNLEVIGD
+353 KLNKASLEVIGD

-378 NCIEHSKEHTK
+378 NCIEHTQESKKIH
-389 LYIQIRVTNVYT
+389 IQIRVTNVYT
-401 ELIIK
+401 ELIIE

-445 LEKQNASISCSS
+445 LEKQKASISCSS
-457 TLHKGTTFKI
+457 VLHKGTTFKI

>member
-11 LILIIIAV
+11 LILLIIAV
-19 GVNSV
+19 VVNGI

-34 QAYNEQVYALIGAI
+34 QEYNEQVYALIGTI
-48 KQNYPEVSDEE
+48 RENYPEVSDEE

-66 TNSYENLIPNYAD
+66 SEAETSTYNTETSN
-79 NEIINDNELSNNN
+79 SNNN
-92 KDATD
+92 L
-97 DAQKTNDNEDNS
+97 NENVNS
-109 NNTQKTNLEIG
+109 NAEIG

-128 ITENDPAIL
+128 ITENEPAIL
-137 KLEETQNN
+137 NLEKLQNN
-145 TIIYSSAVIVVLVLA
+145 TIIYSGVVIGVLVLA
-160 IIVIW
+160 IIAIW

-175 IDGITKYIREINNRN
+175 IDGITKYIREINNKN

-252 LDEIKDNENMDEET
+252 LDELKDNQNMDEET
-266 RQRFIFEIS
+266 RRRFIFEIS
-275 RQVEQISFLT
+275 RQAEQISFLT

-309 ELVQNAIKNLEIPLE
+309 VLVQNAIKNLEIPLE
-324 IKNIQVETNFE
+324 IKNIQVETNFDE
-335 VRESNKER
+335 VSEVNKEK
-343 NQNNNSDKNN
+343 NLNNNSAKNN
-353 ELNKVNLEVIGD
+353 ELNKVKLEVIGD

-389 LYIQIRVTNVYT
+389 LYIQIRVTHVYT

>member
-1 MKKTKFIIIV
+1 MKKTKFIV
-11 LILIIIAV
+11 LTLVLLIIAV
-19 GVNSV
+19 VVNGI

-34 QAYNEQVYALIGAI
+34 QEYNEQVYALIGTI
-48 KQNYPEVSDEE
+48 RENYPEVSDEE

-66 TNSYENLIPNYAD
+66 SEAVSSTYNTETSN
-79 NEIINDNELSNNN
+79 SNNN
-92 KDATD
+92 L
-97 DAQKTNDNEDNS
+97 NENVNS
-109 NNTQKTNLEIG
+109 KAEIG

-128 ITENDPAIL
+128 ITENEPAIL
-137 KLEETQNN
+137 SLEKLQNN
-145 TIIYSSAVIVVLVLA
+145 TIIYSGIVIGVLVLA
-160 IIVIW
+160 IIAIW
-165 LVSRIIQKRK
+165 LVSRIMQKRK
-175 IDGITKYIREINNRN
+175 IDGITKYIREINNKN

-252 LDEIKDNENMDEET
+252 LDELKDNQNMDEET

-275 RQVEQISFLT
+275 RQAEQISFLT

-309 ELVQNAIKNLEIPLE
+309 VLVQNAIKNLEIPLE
-324 IKNIQVETNFE
+324 IKNIQVETNFDE
-335 VRESNKER
+335 VSEVNKEK
-343 NQNNNSDKNN
+343 NLNNNSAKNN
-353 ELNKVNLEVIGD
+353 KLNKASLEVIGD

-378 NCIEHSKEHTK
+378 NCIEHTQESKKIH
-389 LYIQIRVTNVYT
+389 IQIRVTNVYT
-401 ELIIK
+401 ELIIE

-436 IGLSLSKTI
+436 IGLALSKTI

>member
-1 MKKTKFIIIV
+1 MKKTKFIV
-11 LILIIIAV
+11 LTLVLLIIAV
-19 GVNSV
+19 VVNGI

-34 QAYNEQVYALIGAI
+34 QEYNEQVYALIGTI
-48 KQNYPEVSDEE
+48 RENYPEVSDEE

-66 TNSYENLIPNYAD
+66 SEAVSSTYNTETSN
-79 NEIINDNELSNNN
+79 SNNN
-92 KDATD
+92 L
-97 DAQKTNDNEDNS
+97 NENVNS
-109 NNTQKTNLEIG
+109 KAEIG

-128 ITENDPAIL
+128 ITENEPAIL
-137 KLEETQNN
+137 NLEKLQNN
-145 TIIYSSAVIVVLVLA
+145 TIIYSGIVIGALVLA
-160 IIVIW
+160 IIAIW

-175 IDGITKYIREINNRN
+175 IDGITKYIREINNKN

-252 LDEIKDNENMDEET
+252 LDELKDNQNMDEET

-275 RQVEQISFLT
+275 RQAEQISFLT

-309 ELVQNAIKNLEIPLE
+309 VLVQNAIKNLEIPLE

-335 VRESNKER
+335 KT
-343 NQNNNSDKNN
+343 
-353 ELNKVNLEVIGD
+353 EVIGD

-378 NCIEHSKEHTK
+378 NCIEHTQESKKIH
-389 LYIQIRVTNVYT
+389 IQVRVTNVYT
-401 ELIIK
+401 ELIIE

-457 TLHKGTTFKI
+457 VLHKGTTFKI

>member
-1 MKKTKFIIIV
+1 MKKTKFII
-11 LILIIIAV
+11 LILILLIIAV

-34 QAYNEQVYALIGAI
+34 QAYNESVYELIGVI
-48 KQNYPEVSDEE
+48 KENYPDISDEE
-59 IIRILNN
+59 IISMLNGKDNN
-66 TNSYENLIPNYAD
+66 TY
-79 NEIINDNELSNNN
+79 
-92 KDATD
+92 
-97 DAQKTNDNEDNS
+97 
-109 NNTQKTNLEIG
+109 LEIG
-120 KELVQKYG
+120 KELAQKYG
-128 ITENDPAIL
+128 ITENDSAIV
-137 KLEETQNN
+137 KLEEEKSD
-145 TIIYSSAVIVVLVLA
+145 TIIYSSAVIGILILA

-165 LVSRIIQKRK
+165 LVNRMIQKRK

-335 VRESNKER
+335 EYKNDKEKD
-343 NQNNNSDKNN
+343 QNNNSDKNN
-353 ELNKVNLEVIGD
+353 ELNKESLEIIGD

-389 LYIQIRVTNVYT
+389 LYIQIKVTHVYT

-436 IGLSLSKTI
+436 IGLALSKTI

>member
-1 MKKTKFIIIV
+1 MKKTKFIV
-11 LILIIIAV
+11 LTLVLLIIAV
-19 GVNSV
+19 VVNGI

-34 QAYNEQVYALIGAI
+34 QEYNEQVYALIGTI
-48 KQNYPEVSDEE
+48 RENYPEVSDEE

-66 TNSYENLIPNYAD
+66 SEAVSSTYNTETSN
-79 NEIINDNELSNNN
+79 SNNN
-92 KDATD
+92 L
-97 DAQKTNDNEDNS
+97 NENVNS
-109 NNTQKTNLEIG
+109 KAEIG

-128 ITENDPAIL
+128 ITENESAIL
-137 KLEETQNN
+137 SLEKMQNN
-145 TIIYSSAVIVVLVLA
+145 TIIYSGIVIGVLVLA
-160 IIVIW
+160 IIAIW
-165 LVSRIIQKRK
+165 LVSRIMQKRT
-175 IDGITKYIREINNRN
+175 IDGITKYIREINNKN

-252 LDEIKDNENMDEET
+252 LDELKDNQNMDEET
-266 RQRFIFEIS
+266 RRRFIFEIS
-275 RQVEQISFLT
+275 RQAEQISFLT

-309 ELVQNAIKNLEIPLE
+309 VLVQNAIKNLEIPLE
-324 IKNIQVETNFE
+324 IKNIQVETNFDE
-335 VRESNKER
+335 VSEVNKEK
-343 NQNNNSDKNN
+343 NLNNNSAKNN
-353 ELNKVNLEVIGD
+353 KLNKASLEVIGD

-378 NCIEHSKEHTK
+378 NCIEHTQESKKIH
-389 LYIQIRVTNVYT
+389 IQIRVTNVYT
-401 ELIIK
+401 ELIIE

-457 TLHKGTTFKI
+457 VLHKGTTFKI